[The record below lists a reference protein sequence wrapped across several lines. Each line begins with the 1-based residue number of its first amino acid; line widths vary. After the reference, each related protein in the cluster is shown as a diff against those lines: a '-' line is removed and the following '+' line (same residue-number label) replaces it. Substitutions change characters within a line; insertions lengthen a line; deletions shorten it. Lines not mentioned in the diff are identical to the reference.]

1 MGILKLLRIVLAVSN
16 VIFDE
21 ISDSMRRSAKLVDTN
36 MAQKRSNLWNYFK
49 KQPGIFGLARG

>member
-1 MGILKLLRIVLAVSN
+1 MLRIVLAVSN

-36 MAQKRSNLWNYFK
+36 MAQKRSNLWNYFT
-49 KQPGIFGLARG
+49 KQPGIFLLAKG